1 MNTINKPYLSVVV
14 TTRND
19 NHGGDLLAR
28 TQAFV
33 NGLLYQCK
41 KHQLHSEL
49 IIVEWN
55 PPADKPPLKEVLPSP
70 QKDDFLRIR
79 YIIVPSEIHRKYL
92 MSDKIPLFQMT
103 AKNVGIRRAKGE
115 FVLCTNIDIL
125 FSDGCFERIAK
136 QDFDGKFFYRANRID
151 VDNGLLQLT
160 SVSDQLAYA
169 EKNQIKRLG
178 RNRHLQHVRG
188 IPSFFFG
195 FPRLMKILDLP
206 WGWVD
211 KLVQGK
217 AYELYQLDT
226 MACGDFTLM
235 HKNAWMKIDGYVEL
249 DMYSIHIDSMA
260 LYAAHL
266 AGLRQEIFEWYEN
279 VYHIHHTDG
288 WETITDAKTMLR
300 FLAQKPGLDWW
311 LVVQATLQ
319 MKREDITRYELNKP
333 EWGFANETFEEYVLE
348 PNQ

>member
-1 MNTINKPYLSVVV
+1 MSSANPYLSIVV

-33 NGLLYQCK
+33 NGLLHQCK
-41 KHQLHSEL
+41 KYQLPCEL

-55 PPADKPPLKEVLPSP
+55 PPAGKPLLKEVLPAP
-70 QKDDFLRIR
+70 QADDCLSIR
-79 YIIVPSEIHRKYL
+79 YIIVPNKIHLRYL

-125 FSDGCFERIAK
+125 FGDGSFARMAK
-136 QDFDGKFFYRANRID
+136 RNFREDTFYRANRID
-151 VDNGLLQLT
+151 VNNGLLKLT
-160 SVSDQLAYA
+160 SVSQQLDYA

-178 RNRHLQHVRG
+178 RNRHLKHVRG

-195 FPRLMKILDLP
+195 FPRVMKILDLP

-211 KLVQGK
+211 KLMQGK

-235 HKNAWMKIDGYVEL
+235 HKSAWMKIDGYVEL

-266 AGLRQEIFEWYEN
+266 AGLQQEIFEWFES
-279 VYHIHHTDG
+279 VYHIHHADG

-319 MKREDITRYELNKP
+319 MKREGITRYELNKP
-333 EWGFANETFEEYVLE
+333 DWGFANEKFEEHVLE
-348 PNQ
+348 PYQ